1 MAHRGK
7 NEGSISKRENGTY
20 RAQVTIENGKRVS
33 ATFKTK
39 TEAQKWIRDQSIKL
53 ERGFD
58 FQGSKI
64 TMAEYLPQWLENSS
78 TTLRN
83 KTTLNYSRTMNRHI
97 IPNLGKV
104 ALKDLTLAIV
114 EKFYSSLTKAGVG
127 ARTVRICHNIVHKSL
142 EKALRYGLV
151 TYNASH
157 GAALPRYVHAEMK
170 ILDIAQVS
178 QFLIAAHESP
188 YKALYYLA
196 VTTGMRQGEL
206 FGLKWSDLQWSSGII
221 QVQRQAQRV
230 DGQGWSFMEPKTKAG
245 RRPVMLGES
254 TLQVLREHHEMQEWQ
269 TAFAGK
275 EWQENDLIVP
285 NTVGAP
291 GDPSNLRI
299 DFNNTLARAGIPK
312 IRFHDLRHTAAS
324 MLLNHNVPL
333 IVVSRML
340 GHSKVSITLDIYGHL
355 IHEFQDQASETMEKL
370 VAPVAIQL
378 PTQQIRVEYRR

>member
-20 RAQVTIENGKRVS
+20 RAQVSIDKGKRVS

-39 TEAQKWIRDQSIKL
+39 TEAQKWIRDQSLKL

-64 TMAEYLPQWLENSS
+64 TMGEYLPQWLENSKA
-78 TTLRN
+78 TLRD
-83 KTTLNYSRTMNRHI
+83 KTALNYGRTIKRHI
-97 IPNLGKV
+97 IPSLGKV
-104 ALKDLTLAIV
+104 PLKDLTLAVI
-114 EKFYSSLTKAGVG
+114 EKFYNKLNDTGVG
-127 ARTVRICHNIVHKSL
+127 PRTVRICHNIVHKSL

-151 TYNASH
+151 TYNASQ
-157 GAALPRYVHAEMK
+157 GASLPRYTHPEMQ
-170 ILDIAQVS
+170 ILDTAQVS

-206 FGLKWSDLQWSSGII
+206 FGLKWSDLKWSESVI
-221 QVQRQAQRV
+221 QIQRQSQRV
-230 DGQGWSFMEPKTKAG
+230 DGMGYQFVEPKTKAG
-245 RRPVMLGES
+245 KRTVMLGES
-254 TLQVLREHHEMQEWQ
+254 TLQVLREHHEILEWQ
-269 TAFAGK
+269 KAFAGN
-275 EWQENDLIVP
+275 EWQENDLILP
-285 NTVGAP
+285 NSVGTP
-291 GDPSNLRI
+291 GDPSNLRK
-299 DFNNTLARAGIPK
+299 DFNNVLDRVGLPR

-324 MLLNHNVPL
+324 LLLNHNVPL

-355 IHEFQDQASETMEKL
+355 IHEMQDQAANTMEKL
-370 VAPVAIQL
+370 VAPVAVQL
-378 PTQQIRVEYRR
+378 PTEPIKVEYRR